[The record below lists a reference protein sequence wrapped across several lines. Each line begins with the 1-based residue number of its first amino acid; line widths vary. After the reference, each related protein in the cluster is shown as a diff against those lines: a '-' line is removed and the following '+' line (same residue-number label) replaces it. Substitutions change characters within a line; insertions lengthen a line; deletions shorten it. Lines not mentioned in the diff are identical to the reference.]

1 MGFELTKKRII
12 AIVAVVAVVAA
23 ALVIVYDFNGKSLD
37 LTDREVRIIPTNSMD
52 GEPRTEYEIQTIP
65 QWSLVMIH
73 LLKTEEQKES
83 VKVGDVIT
91 FMSSSSGL
99 LTVHRI
105 VDITD
110 AGVITTQGDN
120 KSSADYPT
128 ITYSEVLGVVVGV
141 SPWMGQIVHFIQSSS
156 MLLAL
161 IIVVLAVMVWVGID
175 IVNIM
180 RKNKQ

>member
-1 MGFELTKKRII
+1 MGFELTKKRIVAI
-12 AIVAVVAVVAA
+12 AAVVIVVAA
-23 ALVIVYDFNGKSLD
+23 ALVIIYDFNGKSLD

-73 LLKTEEQKES
+73 LLKTDEQKES

-91 FMSSSSGL
+91 FNSKSSGL

-105 VDITD
+105 IDITD
-110 AGVITTQGDN
+110 GVITTQGDN
-120 KSSADYPT
+120 KSSQDYPT

-141 SPWMGQIVHFIQSSS
+141 SPWMGQITHFIQSSS
-156 MLLAL
+156 VLLLL
-161 IIVVLAVMVWVGID
+161 IIAVLIVMVWVIFD
-175 IVNIM
+175 IVKIV
-180 RKNKQ
+180 KHNKQ